1 MFLDLRSV
9 EYFGSD
15 MKVIVNEMSS
25 VFELRLVR
33 EVCVNV
39 SGTSIVHRAVI

>member
-1 MFLDLRSV
+1 MFSDLRSV

-15 MKVIVNEMSS
+15 MKVIVNEMLS

-33 EVCVNV
+33 KVCPNV
-39 SGTSIVHRAVI
+39 